1 MNGIRP
7 TVGIEFDD
15 KYTNAKNKLLDFI
28 KALDELDDIQKAKLA
43 QEFITSYSMAI
54 SFEQFVSYM
63 KNGGIKSC
71 RLNMYRL
78 YRSRWKDKLCSATLT
93 EYSNTRVPTMFR

>member
-54 SFEQFVSYM
+54 SLEQFVSYM
-63 KNGGIKSC
+63 KNGGIK
-71 RLNMYRL
+71 
-78 YRSRWKDKLCSATLT
+78 
-93 EYSNTRVPTMFR
+93 

>member
-15 KYTNAKNKLLDFI
+15 KYINAKSKLIEFV
-28 KALDELDDIQKAKLA
+28 KSLDELTDMQRAQLA
-43 QEFITSYSMAI
+43 QDFIASYSIAT

-63 KNGGIKSC
+63 NNGGI
-71 RLNMYRL
+71 R
-78 YRSRWKDKLCSATLT
+78 
-93 EYSNTRVPTMFR
+93 

>member
-54 SFEQFVSYM
+54 SFDSMAISFEQFVSYM
-63 KNGGIKSC
+63 KNGGIK
-71 RLNMYRL
+71 
-78 YRSRWKDKLCSATLT
+78 
-93 EYSNTRVPTMFR
+93 

>member
-28 KALDELDDIQKAKLA
+28 KTLDELDDIQKAKLA
-43 QEFITSYSMAI
+43 QEFIRSYSMAI

-63 KNGGIKSC
+63 KKGGIK
-71 RLNMYRL
+71 N
-78 YRSRWKDKLCSATLT
+78 A
-93 EYSNTRVPTMFR
+93 N

>member
-43 QEFITSYSMAI
+43 QEFITSYSMPI

-63 KNGGIKSC
+63 KNGGIK
-71 RLNMYRL
+71 
-78 YRSRWKDKLCSATLT
+78 
-93 EYSNTRVPTMFR
+93 

>member
-28 KALDELDDIQKAKLA
+28 KALDELMTYKKQNWH
-43 QEFITSYSMAI
+43 
-54 SFEQFVSYM
+54 
-63 KNGGIKSC
+63 KN
-71 RLNMYRL
+71 L
-78 YRSRWKDKLCSATLT
+78 
-93 EYSNTRVPTMFR
+93 

>member
-15 KYTNAKNKLLDFI
+15 KYINEKNKLIEFV
-28 KALDELDDIQKAKLA
+28 KSLDELTDTQKAQLA
-43 QEFITSYSMAI
+43 QEFITSYSIAT

-63 KNGGIKSC
+63 NNGGI
-71 RLNMYRL
+71 R
-78 YRSRWKDKLCSATLT
+78 
-93 EYSNTRVPTMFR
+93 

>member
-43 QEFITSYSMAI
+43 QEFITSYLIFKMELSLL
-54 SFEQFVSYM
+54 
-63 KNGGIKSC
+63 
-71 RLNMYRL
+71 LNMH
-78 YRSRWKDKLCSATLT
+78 
-93 EYSNTRVPTMFR
+93 

>member
-28 KALDELDDIQKAKLA
+28 KALDELDDIQK
-43 QEFITSYSMAI
+43 EFITSYSMAI

-63 KNGGIKSC
+63 KNGGIK
-71 RLNMYRL
+71 
-78 YRSRWKDKLCSATLT
+78 
-93 EYSNTRVPTMFR
+93 

>member
-7 TVGIEFDD
+7 TVGIEIND
-15 KYTNAKNKLLDFI
+15 KYTNAKNKLIDFI
-28 KALDELDDIQKAKLA
+28 KALDELTDTQSAQLA

-63 KNGGIKSC
+63 KNGGKI
-71 RLNMYRL
+71 
-78 YRSRWKDKLCSATLT
+78 
-93 EYSNTRVPTMFR
+93 

>member
-28 KALDELDDIQKAKLA
+28 KALDE
-43 QEFITSYSMAI
+43 
-54 SFEQFVSYM
+54 SFTDQIFFS
-63 KNGGIKSC
+63 G
-71 RLNMYRL
+71 R
-78 YRSRWKDKLCSATLT
+78 CSW
-93 EYSNTRVPTMFR
+93 FRHKYIPF